1 MSSDPRPASAAMT
14 NDLERATVLIVEIH
28 QFFTD
33 WVSGRCLK
41 DKALFAGKAKNHL
54 SSGFLGIMPN
64 GWSFDPGVFDKSMWE
79 AHGKSPKFRIE
90 IRDVQV
96 RHRIGNALVV
106 TYEEW
111 AHDAVDAPHDN
122 ARLST
127 MVLRDLGD
135 KFEIVHLQETWLPAD
150 VVKAGSFAF

>member
-1 MSSDPRPASAAMT
+1 MT
-14 NDLERATVLIVEIH
+14 NDLERATALIVDLHE
-28 QFFTD
+28 FFTA

-41 DKALFAGKAKNHL
+41 DKALFAEKAKKHL
-54 SSGFLGIMPN
+54 SSDFLGIMPN
-64 GWSFDPGVFDKSMWE
+64 GWSFNPSVFEGSMWDG
-79 AHGKSPKFRIE
+79 HGNSPKFRIK

-111 AHDAVDAPHDN
+111 AHDAADAPHNN

-127 MVLRDLGD
+127 MVLRTKTINLRLSTCMRRGCPRTWWRRATSPSDLR
-135 KFEIVHLQETWLPAD
+135 
-150 VVKAGSFAF
+150 VVRSAH